1 MVKSTTLIVALAV
14 AASLVGQNAHADIV
28 WRANAPENN
37 YVPFGEDGT
46 PGRPVPGDMLGDT
59 ITLDGSARNLT
70 RITVMVALN
79 NAAGNPLPATDTWTL
94 DLFVNDGP
102 VDGKSGLQ
110 QPGTL
115 IACVNT
121 VVVMPPFVASVVFDF
136 TGMGI
141 VVPDSFTVV
150 ISSSH
155 PTNTFFQPA
164 GVAGPESSAQPP
176 NVGSGPN
183 TMWYSSAAFG
193 WETNHT
199 WAIADGAGT
208 NYFFMTVEASA
219 GDDGVQL
226 PTAQ

>member
-1 MVKSTTLIVALAV
+1 MTKSTKLIIALAI
-14 AASLVGQNAHADIV
+14 AASLAGQNARADIV
-28 WRANAPENN
+28 WRANGFENN

-46 PGRPVPGDMLGDT
+46 PGRPVPGDMLGNT
-59 ITLDGSARNLT
+59 ITLAGSARSLD
-70 RITVMVALN
+70 RITVTVSLN
-79 NAAGNPLPATDTWTL
+79 NAAGSPLPATDTWTL
-94 DLFVNDGP
+94 DLFLNDGP
-102 VDGKSGLQ
+102 LDGKSGLN

-115 IACVNT
+115 IACVT
-121 VVVMPPFVASVVFDF
+121 TEVVMPPFTAPVVFNF

-141 VVPDSFTVV
+141 VVPDTFTVV

-164 GVAGPESSAQPP
+164 GLTGPDSSSTPP

-183 TMWYSSAAFG
+183 TMWYSSAAQV

-199 WAIADGAGT
+199 WAIADGATT

-219 GDDGVQL
+219 VEDGEPP
-226 PTAQ
+226 PTAM